1 MFDRESGR
9 YLPPDGAQ
17 TRPQHN
23 KRKFGAKYG
32 ELFGPE
38 GERRGGGDGRS
49 MRSGRRTG
57 NERDVGINTGRKE
70 DSIRG
75 TNDVDET
82 RNTAETS
89 ARGRSHADAREA
101 DRTTDTE
108 GATNAQPGKDA
119 RSGDDHAGPTLLRRE
134 EEDAD

>member
-57 NERDVGINTGRKE
+57 NERGLGIDNGRTE

-75 TNDVDET
+75 KNDGDET
-82 RNTAETS
+82 RNAAEAS
-89 ARGRSHADAREA
+89 ARGRSHEDVREKQVE
-101 DRTTDTE
+101 R
-108 GATNAQPGKDA
+108 
-119 RSGDDHAGPTLLRRE
+119 
-134 EEDAD
+134 